1 MEIQYKSVKMEMEM
15 MEKDKNAE
23 IARLTRRHEGKETGP
38 DKELPMLVRKLEEE
52 IREKEKRILVISHEF

>member
-1 MEIQYKSVKMEMEM
+1 MEMEM